1 MGREGSAEPAQIEPN
16 TQESKRKK
24 PVASSKSR
32 TARATKGR
40 KKATPRAR
48 RKAKRGSSKKA
59 RVAAEG
65 PGDAATPANFV
76 DRIIRQF
83 QARLGADAKATVA
96 DYIRLLQLRRELEE
110 QEDAPKE
117 ITVTWVDPPNDGPE
131 EGA

>member
-1 MGREGSAEPAQIEPN
+1 MGREASAEPAQIEPN

-24 PVASSKSR
+24 PVANSKAR

-40 KKATPRAR
+40 KEATRRAR
-48 RKAKRGSSKKA
+48 GKAKGGSSKKA
-59 RVAAEG
+59 RVEAG
-65 PGDAATPANFV
+65 PGDASTPASFV

-96 DYIRLLQLRRELEE
+96 DYIRLVQLRRELEE
-110 QEDAPKE
+110 QEDTPKE
-117 ITVTWVDPPNDGPE
+117 ITVTWVDPPDDGPE